1 MAVFEPKQF
10 FFLFGQQIGYFRI
23 TELDTV
29 ILPILLILPSQRLIK
44 DKTGTA
50 AKLFY
55 FADLCVVWHDFEL
68 KGFAYYHSGMII
80 PLVCVCALYL
90 RPEGRSFTAQG

>member
-10 FFLFGQQIGYFRI
+10 FFPLRKQIGYFRI

-29 ILPILLILPSQRLIK
+29 ILPILLILPSQRPIE

-50 AKLFY
+50 TKLFHS
-55 FADLCVVWHDFEL
+55 ADLCAVWHDFEL
-68 KGFAYYHSGMII
+68 KGFAYNHSGMII
-80 PLVCVCALYL
+80 PLVCLCLIS
-90 RPEGRSFTAQG
+90 PP

>member
-10 FFLFGQQIGYFRI
+10 FFPLRKQIGYFRI

-29 ILPILLILPSQRLIK
+29 ILPILLILPSQLPIE

-50 AKLFY
+50 AKLFHS
-55 FADLCVVWHDFEL
+55 ADLCAVWHDFEL
-68 KGFAYYHSGMII
+68 GFAYNHSGMII
-80 PLVCVCALYL
+80 PLVCLCLIS
-90 RPEGRSFTAQG
+90 PP

>member
-10 FFLFGQQIGYFRI
+10 FFPVRKQIGYFRI
-23 TELDTV
+23 SELDAV
-29 ILPILLILPSQRLIK
+29 ILPILLILPSQRPIE

-50 AKLFY
+50 AELLDS
-55 FADLCVVWHDFEL
+55 ADLLAVWHDFEL

-80 PLVCVCALYL
+80 PLICVCALYL